1 MPQLEFAD
9 FLPQLFW
16 LAVTFILLYFLMSR
30 LALPKVATVLA
41 ERDRQIEEDL
51 ARAERLKREAD
62 ETLRAYEAAL
72 VEARTEAQTLH
83 RQVSAEISALAASRE
98 QAFAGDIGA
107 RTREAEGQIEAAK
120 RRALADLPTV
130 ASEVADSAFRRLT
143 GEAPAPERVTAAVS
157 SALKRSA

>member
-1 MPQLEFAD
+1 MPQLEIAD

-16 LAVTFILLYFLMSR
+16 LAVSFILLYVLMSR

-62 ETLRAYEAAL
+62 ETLKAYATAL
-72 VEARTEAQTLH
+72 TEARSEAQNLH
-83 RQVSAEISALAASRE
+83 RQASAEMTALAAKRE
-98 QAFAGDIGA
+98 QAFAAEIGA
-107 RTREAEGQIEAAK
+107 RTREAEERIGAAK
-120 RRALADLPTV
+120 QRTLADLPTV

-143 GEAPAPERVTAAVS
+143 GEAPAPDRVTAAVAS
-157 SALKRSA
+157 VLKGS

>member
-51 ARAERLKREAD
+51 ARAERLKAEAD
-62 ETLRAYEAAL
+62 ETLKAYATAL
-72 VEARTEAQTLH
+72 TEARSEAQNLH
-83 RQVSAEISALAASRE
+83 RQASAEISPLAAKRA
-98 QAFAGDIGA
+98 QAFAAEIGA
-107 RTREAEGQIEAAK
+107 RTREAEERIEAAK
-120 RRALADLPTV
+120 QRTLQDLPVV

-143 GEAPAPERVTAAVS
+143 GEAPNPERVTATVAS
-157 SALKRSA
+157 ILKRSA